1 MQKESSWREVNKV
14 LSQER
19 LNQRVDVHRR
29 LVQTIKM
36 KQTFDIPELDQL
48 IEELENELRRKEH
61 EA

>member
-1 MQKESSWREVNKV
+1 MRKESSWREVNNV
-14 LSQER
+14 LSPER
-19 LNQRVDVHRR
+19 LNQRVEVHRR

-36 KQTFDIPELDQL
+36 KNTFDIPELDQI